1 MGYTW
6 ENQIKEIKERINIT
20 DVVAGYVTLKK
31 SGDNFVGLC
40 PFHNEKTPSFTV
52 NEKKGVF
59 HCFGCGAGGDVIS
72 FLTRIRNEGFNDTVR
87 YLANIAGVQLEES
100 TSDKNRHTYYSIN
113 EQLANY
119 YHNLLFSD
127 PAGKKAFKYLT
138 VERGLSTKTINDS
151 LVGYAPNRWD
161 TAVSF
166 LKTNK
171 LPIPMAIDIGIIMKK
186 QSGND
191 YFDRFRGRIMF
202 PIKDYR
208 GRVIAYGGRMFEG
221 EEPKYL
227 NSPDSDIYKKGMSLY
242 GIDVAKPHIDKMGY
256 ALFVEGYM
264 DVLLLHQH
272 GFKNAV
278 ATTGTAV
285 SLYHINTVSRY
296 AHHIV
301 FLFDGDEAG
310 EKAALR
316 TLEVMINSDI
326 EGKFALLPHG
336 YDPDTFVIK
345 NGSDAL
351 NKLIT
356 NAESLF
362 EYYVKK
368 TLKGA
373 SGDIAGKLKAINSV
387 IVLLNRIQGS
397 PVKQELYIK
406 KLSELSGISESSIKN
421 SFHGGDNKRYTP
433 KPVAAPAVRKDTDR
447 VELTILTIIIDH
459 PEKVHILLNDRIVDF
474 FANRD
479 ISAIMNSIKDLY
491 DSGVKDIKTF
501 IFQQI
506 TDENQKAIISAA
518 MLNDLTGENIDV
530 LFEYAV
536 NKIKKSYYVTE
547 QKRLS
552 REIARTKTSGNK
564 ESADT
569 LLKRKKEIAVFH
581 KQ

>member
-6 ENQIKEIKERINIT
+6 ENQIKEIKERINIA

-87 YLANIAGVQLEES
+87 YLANLAGVQLEES
-100 TSDKNRHTYYSIN
+100 SSDKNKHTYYSIN

-127 PAGKKAFKYLT
+127 PAGKKAFQYLT
-138 VERGLSTKTINDS
+138 VERGLSTKTINES

-171 LPIPMAIDIGIIMKK
+171 LPLTMALDIGIIMKK

-242 GIDVAKPHIDKMGY
+242 GIDVAKPHIDKTGY

-272 GFKNAV
+272 GFKKRCSNN
-278 ATTGTAV
+278 GYR
-285 SLYHINTVSRY
+285 S
-296 AHHIV
+296 
-301 FLFDGDEAG
+301 EP
-310 EKAALR
+310 
-316 TLEVMINSDI
+316 
-326 EGKFALLPHG
+326 LP
-336 YDPDTFVIK
+336 YQ
-345 NGSDAL
+345 
-351 NKLIT
+351 
-356 NAESLF
+356 
-362 EYYVKK
+362 YRVKVC
-368 TLKGA
+368 T
-373 SGDIAGKLKAINSV
+373 SYCFSV
-387 IVLLNRIQGS
+387 
-397 PVKQELYIK
+397 
-406 KLSELSGISESSIKN
+406 
-421 SFHGGDNKRYTP
+421 
-433 KPVAAPAVRKDTDR
+433 
-447 VELTILTIIIDH
+447 
-459 PEKVHILLNDRIVDF
+459 
-474 FANRD
+474 
-479 ISAIMNSIKDLY
+479 
-491 DSGVKDIKTF
+491 
-501 IFQQI
+501 
-506 TDENQKAIISAA
+506 
-518 MLNDLTGENIDV
+518 
-530 LFEYAV
+530 
-536 NKIKKSYYVTE
+536 
-547 QKRLS
+547 
-552 REIARTKTSGNK
+552 
-564 ESADT
+564 
-569 LLKRKKEIAVFH
+569 
-581 KQ
+581 

>member
-87 YLANIAGVQLEES
+87 YLANMAGVQLEES
-100 TSDKNRHTYYSIN
+100 TSDKNKHTYYSIN

-138 VERGLSTKTINDS
+138 VERGLSTKTINDA

-171 LPIPMAIDIGIIMKK
+171 LPLTMAIDIGLIMKK

-242 GIDVAKPHIDKMGY
+242 GIDIAKPHIDKTGF

-301 FLFDGDEAG
+301 FLF
-310 EKAALR
+310 
-316 TLEVMINSDI
+316 
-326 EGKFALLPHG
+326 
-336 YDPDTFVIK
+336 
-345 NGSDAL
+345 
-351 NKLIT
+351 
-356 NAESLF
+356 
-362 EYYVKK
+362 
-368 TLKGA
+368 
-373 SGDIAGKLKAINSV
+373 
-387 IVLLNRIQGS
+387 
-397 PVKQELYIK
+397 
-406 KLSELSGISESSIKN
+406 
-421 SFHGGDNKRYTP
+421 
-433 KPVAAPAVRKDTDR
+433 
-447 VELTILTIIIDH
+447 
-459 PEKVHILLNDRIVDF
+459 
-474 FANRD
+474 
-479 ISAIMNSIKDLY
+479 
-491 DSGVKDIKTF
+491 
-501 IFQQI
+501 
-506 TDENQKAIISAA
+506 
-518 MLNDLTGENIDV
+518 
-530 LFEYAV
+530 
-536 NKIKKSYYVTE
+536 
-547 QKRLS
+547 
-552 REIARTKTSGNK
+552 
-564 ESADT
+564 
-569 LLKRKKEIAVFH
+569 
-581 KQ
+581 